1 MTIITLPY
9 TYLTALVG
17 TDKETILDRLPMI
30 GSDIERIEDDHAD
43 VEFFPDR
50 PDLFSTEGVARA
62 MRGFLGIETGPVT
75 YEVKPSGVS
84 FTIDPAL
91 KEIRPF
97 LGSAVIRG
105 LSLSEEAIQSL
116 MGLQEAL
123 HWAVGRGRKKVAI
136 GLHDL
141 DRITPPFR
149 YCAAEKSRTFVPLD
163 FTEPMTME
171 QMLDEHPKGRAFAHL
186 VRDHPLYPLIV
197 DAENRVCSFPPII
210 NGDLTRVTTETKNI
224 LLDTTGTDRKAVDV
238 AVKIVCA
245 ALVEAGGTIES
256 VTIDGVESPDL
267 TPTIRTVSV
276 EEGNRLLGLS
286 LTAPDTAALLEKMR
300 FGATPE
306 GADRVR
312 VEVPCYRAD
321 IMHDWDIF
329 EDVAIGYGYENFDAT
344 LPETSTIGE
353 QSQVSVIGGAVRE
366 IMTGLGYHEVMP
378 FTLTSETVTFD
389 LMQRERSPAALHLLH
404 PITEDQT
411 IVRTDLLPLLLELL
425 QMNRYRELPQKVF
438 CTGDVV
444 EGISTHQKAAAV
456 SCHGA
461 ADFSEAYAVA
471 DALCR
476 DLGLPYTTAESTDP
490 AFIDGRRGEIIVDGN
505 PVGVFGEIS
514 PRVIL
519 GFELDHPI
527 AAVELDLRAVRAH
540 RDRRDRS

>member
-9 TYLTALVG
+9 TYLTTLIG

-62 MRGFLGIETGPVT
+62 MRGFLGIETGSVT

-123 HWAVGRGRKKVAI
+123 HWAIGRGRKKMAI

-141 DRITPPFR
+141 DKITPPFR
-149 YCAAEKSRTFVPLD
+149 YCAAEKSRSFVPLD

-171 QMLDEHPKGRAFAHL
+171 QMLDEHPKGRAYAHL
-186 VRDHPLYPLIV
+186 VREHPRYPLIV
-197 DAENRVCSFPPII
+197 DAEDRVCSFPPII

-224 LLDTTGTDRKAVDV
+224 LLDTTGTDQRAVEV
-238 AVKIVCA
+238 TVKIVCA
-245 ALVEAGGTIES
+245 ALVEAGGTVES

-267 TPTIRTVSV
+267 SPSVRTVSV
-276 EEGNRLLGLS
+276 DEGNKLLGLS
-286 LTAPDTAALLEKMR
+286 LTAPEMATLLEKMR
-300 FGATPE
+300 FKATPD
-306 GADRVR
+306 GTDRIR

-329 EDVAIGYGYENFDAT
+329 EDVAVAYGYENFDAT

-366 IMTGLGYHEVMP
+366 ILTGLGYHEVMP
-378 FTLTSETVTFD
+378 FTLTSETVTYD
-389 LMQRERSPAALHLLH
+389 LMQRERSPTALHLLH

-425 QMNRYRELPQKVF
+425 QMNRYRELPQRIF

-461 ADFSEAYAVA
+461 ADFSEAYAAA

-476 DLGLPYTTAESTDP
+476 DLNLPYTTAESTDP
-490 AFIDGRRGEIIVDGN
+490 AFIDGRRGDIIVDGTT
-505 PVGVFGEIS
+505 VGVFGEIS

-540 RDRRDRS
+540 RDQRDRS

>member
-197 DAENRVCSFPPII
+197 DAEDRVCSFPPII

-245 ALVEAGGTIES
+245 ALVEAGGIIES

-267 TPTIRTVSV
+267 APSIRTVSV

-286 LTAPDTAALLEKMR
+286 LTAQETAALLEKMR

-306 GADRVR
+306 GTDRVR

-378 FTLTSETVTFD
+378 FTLTSDTVTFD

>member
-1 MTIITLPY
+1 
-9 TYLTALVG
+9 
-17 TDKETILDRLPMI
+17 
-30 GSDIERIEDDHAD
+30 
-43 VEFFPDR
+43 
-50 PDLFSTEGVARA
+50 
-62 MRGFLGIETGPVT
+62 
-75 YEVKPSGVS
+75 
-84 FTIDPAL
+84 
-91 KEIRPF
+91 
-97 LGSAVIRG
+97 
-105 LSLSEEAIQSL
+105 
-116 MGLQEAL
+116 
-123 HWAVGRGRKKVAI
+123 
-136 GLHDL
+136 
-141 DRITPPFR
+141 
-149 YCAAEKSRTFVPLD
+149 
-163 FTEPMTME
+163 
-171 QMLDEHPKGRAFAHL
+171 
-186 VRDHPLYPLIV
+186 
-197 DAENRVCSFPPII
+197 
-210 NGDLTRVTTETKNI
+210 
-224 LLDTTGTDRKAVDV
+224 
-238 AVKIVCA
+238 
-245 ALVEAGGTIES
+245 
-256 VTIDGVESPDL
+256 
-267 TPTIRTVSV
+267 
-276 EEGNRLLGLS
+276 
-286 LTAPDTAALLEKMR
+286 MR
-300 FGATPE
+300 FKATPE
-306 GADRVR
+306 GTDRVR

-444 EGISTHQKAAAV
+444 EGITTHQKAAAV

-540 RDRRDRS
+540 HDRRDRS